1 MAVNY
6 QLQDTFLSAFYAT
19 RFAGDFYLTGGT
31 ALARFYFHHRESVDL
46 DLFTQNQSLDFAQ
59 VNQEI
64 VLLGK
69 HLGLTLEKQVV
80 TGTFLQYIYKEG
92 LKVDLV
98 KDIPVHF
105 GELKKE
111 GEVLVDSLENIGSNK
126 VLAIFGRTEAK
137 DFIDLYF
144 ILQETEF
151 TLDHLYGLA
160 IKKDVGLTEFY
171 LAYAVDKAGEATNDP
186 VMLKPYDRE
195 KATRFYKE
203 VSRKLFLKI
212 KPQ

>member
-1 MAVNY
+1 M
-6 QLQDTFLSAFYAT
+6 
-19 RFAGDFYLTGGT
+19 
-31 ALARFYFHHRESVDL
+31 
-46 DLFTQNQSLDFAQ
+46 
-59 VNQEI
+59 
-64 VLLGK
+64 
-69 HLGLTLEKQVV
+69 
-80 TGTFLQYIYKEG
+80 
-92 LKVDLV
+92 DLV

-151 TLDHLYGLA
+151 TLDHLYSLA